1 MKGSK
6 NPDSNYSNP
15 LDSKNENTKN
25 SQNLKSMEALRAR
38 SIKTRNLVLLAFLT
52 AITVVFQLL
61 GSFVRF
67 GPFSIS
73 LVLMPIAVGAALIGI
88 SAGGWLGLVF
98 GAVVLLSGDAMPFLA
113 VSVPSTIFVVLLKG
127 TLAGFA
133 AGAVYRAIAR
143 KSKTIAAIIA
153 AAICPIVNTGIFVAG
168 VYMFFLPTVTEWGVA
183 AGAANVTAFI
193 FVGMIS
199 INFVVEL
206 ILNIVLSPV
215 IVRLIQYGQDRRG
228 KYTKQ
233 LT

>member
-1 MKGSK
+1 MNSSK
-6 NPDSNYSNP
+6 NPDSKNKNT
-15 LDSKNENTKN
+15 LDSKNKN
-25 SQNLKSMEALRAR
+25 STIPQNSKSMEALRAR
-38 SIKTRNLVLLAFLT
+38 SAKTRNLVLLAFLT
-52 AITVVFQLL
+52 AITIVFQLL
-61 GSFVRF
+61 GSFVKF

-113 VSVPSTIFVVLLKG
+113 VSIPATILVVLLKG
-127 TLAGFA
+127 ALAGLA
-133 AGAVYRAIAR
+133 AGAIYRAVAG
-143 KSKTIAAIIA
+143 KSKTVAAIIA
-153 AAICPIVNTGIFVAG
+153 AAVCPVVNTAVFVAG

-215 IVRLIQYGQDRRG
+215 IVRLIQYGQDRRSKRG
-228 KYTKQ
+228 
-233 LT
+233 